1 MAKKKSE
8 IYGALWD
15 ACNKLRGGMDAS
27 QYKDYVLT
35 LLFVKYI
42 SDKAK
47 ADANFL
53 VDVPEGASFDD
64 MVKFKGKSNIG
75 ELINKEI
82 LAKIAEANENLLGL
96 IDKVDFD
103 DTQKL
108 GNGKEQVDRLTK
120 LIAVFERDEID
131 FSKNN
136 AEGDDLL
143 GDAYEYLM
151 GKFAAES
158 GKSKGQFYTPA
169 EVSRIMAKVIGA
181 DRISTASTTIY
192 DPTCGSGS
200 LLLKVA
206 YEAQTEV
213 SIYGQE
219 KDNATVGLAIMN
231 MYLHNNE
238 LAEIKQ
244 GNTIASP
251 QYKDNDT
258 TLKTFDFVVA
268 NPPFSDKEW
277 SMGIT
282 PSEDSFSRFTLGVPP
297 EKNGDYAYLL
307 HLLKSMK
314 QTGKGAIILP
324 HGVLFRGNA
333 EADIRKALIEKR
345 WIKGIISLP
354 SNLFYGTGIPAC
366 IIVLDKAD
374 AETRQ
379 GIFMIDASK
388 DFIKDGNK
396 NRLREC
402 DIKKIVD
409 TFNNMK
415 EIPKYSRFVPI
426 SEISKK
432 NEYNLNIPRYID
444 TQEAEDIQDIKAH
457 LNGGIPNF
465 NIEELDKYWQ
475 AFPSA
480 RSDLFTEYTDG
491 YSKLLPDLEQ
501 IKSTIINSSDFVSYK
516 DNYNS
521 VFKAWAEE
529 NKSTLWNI
537 PLNTKPKKF
546 IADLGETV
554 LTKYEPDKLTDK
566 YAVYQLLMEYWQE
579 TMQDDVYIISEI
591 GYKIELQEH
600 RETKN
605 KKEIIT
611 YYNDLVPAPLVEK
624 RYFPEDLEQIQVKEN
639 ELADVQSQKE
649 EFLEENCSDEG
660 KLNGL
665 TLTYKKNIKGV
676 NQEVTED
683 LYDGDS
689 MSKGK
694 VEKFITANKNNPVFA
709 EEIILLRKY
718 LEILA
723 KEAKL
728 NKEIKEIK
736 IGLYNKVLKKYAELT
751 VDEIKT
757 LVVDDKWLATL
768 KDKFE
773 EHLNDLTQVLS
784 KRVKEVS
791 LRYESTVS
799 QLEDKREALKA
810 KVKAHLA
817 TMGY

>member
-1 MAKKKSE
+1 M
-8 IYGALWD
+8 
-15 ACNKLRGGMDAS
+15 
-27 QYKDYVLT
+27 
-35 LLFVKYI
+35 
-42 SDKAK
+42 
-47 ADANFL
+47 
-53 VDVPEGASFDD
+53 
-64 MVKFKGKSNIG
+64 
-75 ELINKEI
+75 
-82 LAKIAEANENLLGL
+82 
-96 IDKVDFD
+96 
-103 DTQKL
+103 
-108 GNGKEQVDRLTK
+108 
-120 LIAVFERDEID
+120 
-131 FSKNN
+131 
-136 AEGDDLL
+136 
-143 GDAYEYLM
+143 
-151 GKFAAES
+151 
-158 GKSKGQFYTPA
+158 
-169 EVSRIMAKVIGA
+169 
-181 DRISTASTTIY
+181 
-192 DPTCGSGS
+192 
-200 LLLKVA
+200 
-206 YEAQTEV
+206 
-213 SIYGQE
+213 
-219 KDNATVGLAIMN
+219 
-231 MYLHNNE
+231 
-238 LAEIKQ
+238 
-244 GNTIASP
+244 
-251 QYKDNDT
+251 
-258 TLKTFDFVVA
+258 
-268 NPPFSDKEW
+268 
-277 SMGIT
+277 
-282 PSEDSFSRFTLGVPP
+282 
-297 EKNGDYAYLL
+297 
-307 HLLKSMK
+307 
-314 QTGKGAIILP
+314 
-324 HGVLFRGNA
+324 
-333 EADIRKALIEKR
+333 
-345 WIKGIISLP
+345 
-354 SNLFYGTGIPAC
+354 
-366 IIVLDKAD
+366 
-374 AETRQ
+374 
-379 GIFMIDASK
+379 
-388 DFIKDGNK
+388 
-396 NRLREC
+396 
-402 DIKKIVD
+402 
-409 TFNNMK
+409 
-415 EIPKYSRFVPI
+415 
-426 SEISKK
+426 
-432 NEYNLNIPRYID
+432 
-444 TQEAEDIQDIKAH
+444 
-457 LNGGIPNF
+457 
-465 NIEELDKYWQ
+465 
-475 AFPSA
+475 
-480 RSDLFTEYTDG
+480 
-491 YSKLLPDLEQ
+491 
-501 IKSTIINSSDFVSYK
+501 
-516 DNYNS
+516 
-521 VFKAWAEE
+521 
-529 NKSTLWNI
+529 
-537 PLNTKPKKF
+537 NTKPKKF

-624 RYFPEDLEQIQVKEN
+624 RYFPEDLEQIQDKEN

-799 QLEDKREALKA
+799 QLENKREALKA